1 MRNNF
6 INNNGAIKKSLRFL
20 FLVIL
25 FQFPLFSQS
34 ITNLDKFYNMV
45 DSASGFLI
53 RDLGDI
59 KKVNLELNFGTD
71 FSVFANQVRGKLLRN
86 GVQLISE
93 KSEDKEVVRVNFV
106 LDNAF
111 VEYSEPEKDGFFGDF
126 YTQRKIE
133 LSGNY
138 YISGKS
144 QINDFKIVDKDTVNV
159 DEVERLENRSYPFTQ
174 GDLPS
179 EPFFSSILE
188 PVVAISA
195 AAVTVILFFSVRS
208 K

>member
-1 MRNNF
+1 MIYNF
-6 INNNGAIKKSLRFL
+6 TNINGAIKKSLRFL
-20 FLVIL
+20 IIAIL
-25 FQFPLFSQS
+25 FQTSVFAQTRS
-34 ITNLDKFYNMV
+34 NLDVFYNLV
-45 DSASGFLI
+45 DSASGYLL

-59 KKVNLELNFGTD
+59 KTVNLQLNLGND
-71 FSVFANQVRGKLLRN
+71 YSIFANQVRGKLIRN
-86 GVQLISE
+86 GIQLVSDNPDAVTI
-93 KSEDKEVVRVNFV
+93 NFV

-111 VEYSEPEKDGFFGDF
+111 VEYSEPEKDGIFGD
-126 YTQRKIE
+126 YLTERTIK

-138 YISGKS
+138 FISGKT
-144 QINDFKIVDKDTVNV
+144 QINNFNLIEEDTINV
-159 DEVERLENRSYPFTQ
+159 EDVEFIENRSYPFTQ
-174 GDLPS
+174 GELPA